1 MSVEG
6 RVIIRASFLR
16 KAMCYVTAAV
26 VFGFFFLYWVIGR
39 MAARGQH
46 PAAADGM

>member
-1 MSVEG
+1 
-6 RVIIRASFLR
+6 
-16 KAMCYVTAAV
+16 MCYVTAAV

-39 MAARGQH
+39 MAASGEH